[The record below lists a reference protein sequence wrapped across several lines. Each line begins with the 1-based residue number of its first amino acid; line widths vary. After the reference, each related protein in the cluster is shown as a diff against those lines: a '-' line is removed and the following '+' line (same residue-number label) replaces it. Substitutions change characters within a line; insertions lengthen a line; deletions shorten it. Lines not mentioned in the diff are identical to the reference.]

1 MKTRAKLLRKLQRR
15 GKFEWEGHG
24 AEFFTP
30 KHVRWA
36 TRWDGPGGR
45 RPWWIHAAHEND
57 ATGRDVGKEGK
68 HGKEGEG
75 EEEGGLELSQR
86 EKIWK
91 EQMERMRKRI
101 ESDPYEAIF
110 GKRFEPFWSP
120 LVPSWMREEMGLPV
134 WKAKSFLEP
143 TVSASKPE
151 PEVAQEG
158 AKKPE
163 SAAKQEIPKKP
174 EAPKNTDGKVAGAPK
189 AEPEPAKAT
198 SYSYASSTSWD
209 SWTNKTRCTEW
220 DSVSGQTKKYEY
232 DPISNRMVVV
242 EAPKPAD
249 TRSAEITPE
258 AVRQPESKKDNS
270 AINIPVKQSS
280 ELRKSIP
287 IPPPLSQPSHSI
299 PIGFSTTTTTTS
311 VGPLKST
318 AVAPDIPKST
328 AVAADVPKPSALAQV
343 PEAEKAKEAPKL
355 KEEGLEALTADDVR
369 ANMGKQRTSSRDPAK
384 FEDAANSA
392 YTLMNDSLLRR
403 RHIHD
408 LPPAP
413 TGRLSDVSPS
423 IKMSGDNTEPNEIL
437 GRELET
443 LYKKKEKLVK
453 DERGLFHIERQKRE
467 LMKLDT
473 RIKEL
478 VTRLEK
484 LNETAANEVRTVTK
498 EKTAVGLQSSV
509 ERMQSKVAPRTTNEN
524 EDADDSAAHESTEP
538 IESATATVPRDW
550 ANQADLLQAERVR
563 RSAIARGLR
572 PHVSGSSSTKSPPAI
587 TPAEIAARK
596 KANDARRAADEAKA
610 AEEITKIKAQKA
622 RLDHEK
628 KLEKANAMLEAEV
641 KEQKTRMQAHENRY
655 AHKLRALRGELE
667 IAYKQSA
674 VHGEKHV
681 ERIKALE
688 AEIEKLQKA
697 TGEKGATGVETSQAE
712 GDLAKG
718 VTNWYHQANAKLE
731 EKRKSLVQAEF
742 EHKQKDRELVKEI
755 RSIYEK
761 EYGPIATEH
770 QQAQA
775 EKEVATKPQV
785 VEVESDVD
793 LGEALAKYEKEH
805 AVEYDSK
812 GLKHVPERIN
822 KFRQALG
829 LQNEELERNR
839 TEFEQHRA
847 ELKGLRRSLRRRYEN
862 YRQAIEREAN
872 EGVKLVDDSMPRL
885 IPTEMAKPSTTAEAE
900 SKGVQWAE
908 PPLYKVLAYD
918 SGNDRISTATTTS
931 NFTGAETPISIPEAL
946 SHLYAPARFV
956 GAFADLQQEGYQ
968 VIHGTKDLLVFRKV
982 ADPSAL
988 EAEQGTAAPALED
1001 HGLVAGENH
1010 PDHWNSWPLTREAQA
1025 TKETPLTSVNP
1036 VDGTSSSAQITKSSE
1051 SSLTHP
1057 VEEDFLLNKA
1067 KLEVEGPSKPY
1078 LPDESHNVFDAETD
1092 WRHYPRVKRE
1102 EYPVF
1107 TGTRRK
1113 WRQAWQADELSRP
1126 QLKKFERREQRERRR
1141 RRRAGWR
1148 RAIGVGVVGAA
1159 VAYFVGAAAEKS
1171 RKDGGGKK
1179 EEWAKK
1185 VEKAELE
1192 GGWWMWK

>member
-45 RPWWIHAAHEND
+45 RPWWIYAAHESD
-57 ATGRDVGKEGK
+57 ATGRDITKEGK
-68 HGKEGEG
+68 NGKEVEG
-75 EEEGGLELSQR
+75 EESGFELSQR

-134 WKAKSFLEP
+134 WKLKASEEPAVSKKEGTEKSES
-143 TVSASKPE
+143 TAKPE
-151 PEVAQEG
+151 P
-158 AKKPE
+158 
-163 SAAKQEIPKKP
+163 PKKP
-174 EAPKNTDGKVAGAPK
+174 EAPKKTEEKVAPTPK
-189 AEPEPAKAT
+189 VEPEPAKTT

-209 SWTNKTRCTEW
+209 SWTNKTRRTEW

-232 DPISNRMVVV
+232 DPISNRMVLV
-242 EAPKPAD
+242 EPPKPAEAK
-249 TRSAEITPE
+249 SIGSTPE
-258 AVRQPESKKDNS
+258 PIKKPESKRDDGT
-270 AINIPVKQSS
+270 INIPVKQSS

-318 AVAPDIPKST
+318 AVAPDVPKST

-343 PEAEKAKEAPKL
+343 PEAEKAKETPKP
-355 KEEGLEALTADDVR
+355 KEEGLESLTADDVR
-369 ANMGKQRTSSRDPAK
+369 ANMGKHRTPAK
-384 FEDAANSA
+384 GQAEMD
-392 YTLMNDSLLRR
+392 LRQR
-403 RHIHD
+403 LVED
-408 LPPAP
+408 LPNGAFIERVFDASQKIFMDEDKVGLNQALD
-413 TGRLSDVSPS
+413 T
-423 IKMSGDNTEPNEIL
+423 
-437 GRELET
+437 ELEN
-443 LYKKKEKLVK
+443 LYKKKEKLLK

-478 VTRLEK
+478 VARVEK
-484 LNETAANEVRTVTK
+484 LNDGATNNVSVAAE
-498 EKTAVGLQSSV
+498 EKPAPGLQSSL
-509 ERMQSKVAPRTTNEN
+509 ERMQSKAAPRTTTET

-538 IESATATVPRDW
+538 IVSATASVPRDW

-563 RSAIARGLR
+563 RSATARGLR
-572 PHVSGSSSTKSPPAI
+572 PQAPASSSGKSLPAI

-610 AEEITKIKAQKA
+610 AEEIAKIKAEKA
-622 RLDHEK
+622 RFEHER
-628 KLEKANAMLEAEV
+628 KLQKANAMLEAEV

-688 AEIEKLQKA
+688 AELEKVQKA
-697 TGEKGATGVETSQAE
+697 TGEKGGVGVETSQAE

-718 VTNWYHQANAKLE
+718 VTNWYQQATAKVE
-731 EKRKSLVQAEF
+731 EGRKSKVQKEG
-742 EHKQKDRELVKEI
+742 EQKRKDRELVQEI
-755 RSIYEK
+755 RGIYEK
-761 EYGPIATEH
+761 EYGSIDAQH
-770 QQAQA
+770 QQAKQ

-805 AVEYDSK
+805 AVEYESK
-812 GLKHVPERIN
+812 GLKHVPERISRLRETLS
-822 KFRQALG
+822 RQHEAV
-829 LQNEELERNR
+829 
-839 TEFEQHRA
+839 EQDQE
-847 ELKGLRRSLRRRYEN
+847 ELKGLRRSLQQRYEN
-862 YRQAIEREAN
+862 YQQAVEREAN

-885 IPTEMAKPSTTAEAE
+885 VPTQMAKPSTAVEGE

-946 SHLYAPARFV
+946 SQLYAPARFV
-956 GAFADLQQEGYQ
+956 GEFADLQKEGYQ

-982 ADPSAL
+982 ANPSAL
-988 EAEQGTAAPALED
+988 EAEQVVPALED

-1010 PDHWNSWPLTREAQA
+1010 PDHWNSWPTPPEARA
-1025 TKETPLTSVNP
+1025 AKETTSAGINP
-1036 VDGTSSSAQITKSSE
+1036 VDGTSPLAHMSKPSKSRE
-1051 SSLTHP
+1051 LHP
-1057 VEEDFLLNKA
+1057 VEQEFVHQIKRKTEA
-1067 KLEVEGPSKPY
+1067 ETPSKPF
-1078 LPDESHNVFDAETD
+1078 LPDESHNVFDMETD

-1113 WRQAWQADELSRP
+1113 WRQARDEMSKSQR
-1126 QLKKFERREQRERRR
+1126 KFERQYRERIR

-1148 RAIGVGVVGAA
+1148 RVVGVGVVGAG

-1171 RKDGGGKK
+1171 RKDGEGRK
-1179 EEWAKK
+1179 EEWVRK
-1185 VEKAELE
+1185 VEKAERAE
-1192 GGWWMWK
+1192 QEKGRWMWK